1 MRDTLP
7 KADPSLREGG
17 NARGVWFKTGYGRGA
32 ERGGLRAG
40 SDSGGGSREGSG
52 AGKRCE
58 SREGERLCGGECSG
72 DKVPAA
78 GNERRVAVRPPPST

>member
-52 AGKRCE
+52 AGKGLRAG
-58 SREGERLCGGECSG
+58 SDSGGGVTGGERSGE
-72 DKVPAA
+72 
-78 GNERRVAVRPPPST
+78 AV